1 LAAALSLLNIFL
13 QCGSMNVNLWYDLA
27 DYHHGEVMQSGGFKP
42 KTTGRRFL
50 FLRNLTAV
58 AACLLPLFP
67 CRIHAHGTEQQVK
80 APLQQEQAV
89 GLDEHLGAK
98 IPLDIVLRDEAGKPV
113 RLGDLLTA
121 PTIILPVYYSCTNV
135 CVSLQAR
142 LAGALQ
148 KIERRPVKEYRVIS
162 VSFDENETP
171 AIASRSK
178 KMYLSAM
185 KTPFPE
191 DGWRF
196 LTGDVVSIRK
206 FTDAA
211 GFHVQRQGRDFL
223 HPVASMVVSPDG
235 TIVRYLYGTTILP
248 KDLALAL
255 AEAKTGVTGVSIRK
269 LMEYCFT
276 FDPKGKTYVFNLL
289 RVSASVVIISAG
301 GFLAF
306 LFLGGKKRTQHK
318 RGDHESA

>member
-1 LAAALSLLNIFL
+1 
-13 QCGSMNVNLWYDLA
+13 
-27 DYHHGEVMQSGGFKP
+27 MQSGSYRPG
-42 KTTGRRFL
+42 KTGQHLLLWRTLQAFVIGLL
-50 FLRNLTAV
+50 FLT
-58 AACLLPLFP
+58 P
-67 CRIHAHGTEQQVK
+67 CRIQAHSTEQQDN
-80 APLQQEQAV
+80 PSLQQKQAV

-98 IPLDIVLRDEAGKPV
+98 IPLDIILRDEAGKPV
-113 RLGDLLTA
+113 RLGDLLTV
-121 PTIILPVYYSCTNV
+121 PTVILPVYYSCTNV

-148 KIERRPVKEYRVIS
+148 KIGSRPIEEYRVIS

-185 KTPFPE
+185 KAPFPE

-196 LTGDVVSIRK
+196 LTGDVAAIRK
-206 FTDAA
+206 FTDVT

-235 TIVRYLYGTTILP
+235 TIVRYLHGTTILP

-255 AEAKTGVTGVSIRK
+255 VEAKAGVTGVSIRK

-289 RVSASVVIISAG
+289 RVSASVVIISVG

-306 LFLGGKKRTQHK
+306 LFMGDKRRTKRK